1 MKGGAGPELEQPG
14 LALAAGVL
22 VVRRDAVL
30 ADIEAVE
37 LRCGVRRA
45 YWNEKTRFQSL
56 FISTTVQLF
65 RVAASKALSSL
76 PK

>member
-1 MKGGAGPELEQPG
+1 VARANLKQSG
-14 LALAAGVL
+14 LALTGGAL

-30 ADIEAVE
+30 ADIEGVE
-37 LRCGVRRA
+37 LRRGVRRA
-45 YWNEKTRFQSL
+45 YWNENTRFQSL

-65 RVAASKALSSL
+65 TAAASSALSSL